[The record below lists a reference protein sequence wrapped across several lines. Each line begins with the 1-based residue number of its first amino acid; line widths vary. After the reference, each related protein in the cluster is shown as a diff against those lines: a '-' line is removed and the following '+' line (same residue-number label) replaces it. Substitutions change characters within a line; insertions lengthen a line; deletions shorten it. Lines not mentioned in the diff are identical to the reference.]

1 VALVVFLRGVNV
13 GGHRT
18 FRPAVVA
25 RELDHLDAVNIGA
38 AGTFV
43 IRAKVTRTQLRADL
57 ERRLP
62 FTTEIMICEGRE
74 VASLL
79 ARDFFAGR
87 PARRD
92 IVRFASLLARR
103 PRGGPRLPL
112 ALPSTGR
119 WELQL
124 VALEGRFLVGHYR
137 RQMKAISHLGEL
149 DKLFG
154 VPVTT
159 RNWNT
164 LGAIAKVLAGRPG
177 ARASRDTVGPS

>member
-18 FRPAVVA
+18 FRPAALA
-25 RELDHLDAVNIGA
+25 RELPHLDVVNIGA

-43 IRAKVTRTQLRADL
+43 VRSTVARTELRAEL
-57 ERRLP
+57 ECRLP
-62 FTTEIMICEGRE
+62 FATEIMICEGRE
-74 VASLL
+74 IAALL
-79 ARDFFAGR
+79 ARDDFAGQ
-87 PARRD
+87 PAHRD

-103 PRGGPRLPL
+103 PRGAPRLPL
-112 ALPSTGR
+112 SLPPTGR

-124 VALEGRFLVGHYR
+124 VAREGRFLVGRYR
-137 RQMKAISHLGEL
+137 RQMKAISHLGAL

-164 LGAIAKVLAGRPG
+164 LGAIVKVLEG
-177 ARASRDTVGPS
+177 